1 MTHSPRLAPVMV
13 GSDLGIYSMA
23 RAFHERW
30 GVHSHTVS
38 NLPRGFINDSAI
50 LTPILLGEHG
60 TQADQRAALDRL
72 AVSARER
79 GDEPVLVVN
88 SDSGVDTVDTN
99 RDWYE
104 ERFTVIVPPGRAVRA
119 VEDKARLAGLATASG
134 LHTPRERVI
143 DFATL
148 DGWRAAA
155 EEIEPPYILKPAT
168 SGDYE
173 NLHFPG
179 KLKVYVLGDASAL
192 ESTLEQI
199 AEAGYGGRMLLQEL
213 IPGDDT
219 HGYVATVYIDRTGT
233 ATLQATARM
242 LLAIHTPNLL
252 GNMALG
258 LVRWYPDIAERVTA
272 VLRDIGYRGFATVD
286 VKVDARTG
294 KPYLLDINPRPGRS
308 NHFISMGGI
317 NPMEVAVADVRGEEL
332 PPRHTGEGGVYRIVP
347 LALLR
352 RYVTD
357 PVLRGEVVSAR
368 RAYGVT
374 HPLAYPADSNPRRTF
389 YRYAASINHVRA
401 FARVYPRPTETSF

>member
-1 MTHSPRLAPVMV
+1 MV
-13 GSDLGIYSMA
+13 GSDLGIYAMA

-60 TQADQRAALDRL
+60 TPADQRAALDMLSTR
-72 AVSARER
+72 ARER
-79 GDEPVLVVN
+79 GDEPILVVN
-88 SDSGVDTVDTN
+88 SDSGVDTVETN
-99 RDWYE
+99 RAWYE
-104 ERFTVIVPPGRAVRA
+104 ERFTVVVPPGSAVRA
-119 VEDKARLAGLATASG
+119 VEDKARLAGLAAASG
-134 LHTPRERVI
+134 LHTPSERVI
-143 DFATL
+143 DFAAL
-148 DGWRAAA
+148 DGWQAAA

-179 KLKVYVLGDASAL
+179 KLKVYVLDDVAAL
-192 ESTLEQI
+192 EATLERI
-199 AEAGYGGRMLLQEL
+199 RAAGYAGRMLLQEL

-219 HGYVATVYIDRTGT
+219 HGYVATVYIDRAGT

-258 LVRWYPDIAERVTA
+258 LVRWYPEIAERVTA
-272 VLRDIGYRGFATVD
+272 VLRDVGYRGFATVD
-286 VKVDARTG
+286 VKVDARTAR
-294 KPYLLDINPRPGRS
+294 PYLLDINPRPGRS
-308 NHFISMGGI
+308 NHFIAMGGV
-317 NPMEVAVADVRGEEL
+317 NPMEVAIADVHGEEL
-332 PPRHTGEGGVYRIVP
+332 PPRRTGEGGVYRIVP
-347 LALLR
+347 MALLR

-357 PVLRGEVVSAR
+357 PVLRGEVAAAR
-368 RAYGVT
+368 REHGVT

-401 FARVYPRPTETSF
+401 LSRVYPRPTGTSF